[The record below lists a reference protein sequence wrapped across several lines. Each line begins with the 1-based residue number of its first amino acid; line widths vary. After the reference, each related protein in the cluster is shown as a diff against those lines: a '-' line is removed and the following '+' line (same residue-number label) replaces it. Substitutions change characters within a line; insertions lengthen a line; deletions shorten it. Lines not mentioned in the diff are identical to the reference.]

1 MSTEKHEAL
10 AHFVSDA
17 PFDPYS
23 IDAYEVT
30 NQRYADGLN

>member
-1 MSTEKHEAL
+1 MSSEKREPL

-23 IDAYEVT
+23 IEALSEE
-30 NQRYADGLN
+30 QERYFLAS